1 MLLHD
6 TFKWTKLDSLTVKFN
21 LTNMTIKEAVATQSD
36 AVLSEN
42 ISTISAL
49 NIDDREAEITSLY
62 LGSPIVELQ
71 KNPVFA
77 EQNSLSPNE

>member
-6 TFKWTKLDSLTVKFN
+6 TFKWTKLDSPTVKFH

-77 EQNSLSPNE
+77 EQNSLSPNK

>member
-49 NIDDREAEITSLY
+49 NIDDR
-62 LGSPIVELQ
+62 
-71 KNPVFA
+71 
-77 EQNSLSPNE
+77 